1 MLKYKTKLL
10 AVLLSALLVS
20 LSGCDFSP
28 QTEYHRAKVKCNKEQ
43 LELVKK
49 QMEICT
55 ETGYLDSFCYDRA
68 RVEQCDILDKQ
79 KAN

>member
-1 MLKYKTKLL
+1 MLKYKNKLL
-10 AVLLSALLVS
+10 AVLLSVLLVL
-20 LSGCDFSP
+20 LSGCDGSP
-28 QTEYHRAKVKCNKEQ
+28 RTEYHKAKVKCNKDQ

-68 RVEQCDILDKQ
+68 RVEQCDSINKD

>member
-1 MLKYKTKLL
+1 MLKLNNKLL
-10 AVLLSALLVS
+10 AIFLSVLLVS
-20 LSGCDFSP
+20 LSGCDKP
-28 QTEYHRAKVKCNKEQ
+28 AHTEYHRAKVKCNKDQ

-49 QMEICT
+49 QMDICT

-68 RVEQCDILDKQ
+68 RVEQCDLIDKE